1 MVHLPHDT
9 STPLMREVLTV
20 LQAPLVRFKYVTT
33 KAENIKLSSYVP
45 ACRGGGVGS
54 WTLQT
59 STAANKLLYNF
70 ALKA

>member
-9 STPLMREVLTV
+9 STSFMREVLAV
-20 LQAPLVRFKYVTT
+20 SQAPLVRFKYVTT
-33 KAENIKLSSYVP
+33 KAENIQLFSYVP
-45 ACRGGGVGS
+45 ACSGGGGGS